1 MPTEFSLGVT
11 SVAFCNRRPRL
22 DFRCTPSATKFA
34 RHCNMSR
41 RARSGR
47 ETPREPGGGAVSWLS
62 SRGMRTGTTNRVRLH
77 SHSAPRPGLTNA
89 CGRTIAIAVPA
100 TVKTSA
106 MTRSVLDL
114 RHMKSMSIVPGGLM
128 CGALWRASTWP
139 ANSRCARTTLV
150 PSCSGFTIGHVRG
163 IIGHVRHQPPAK
175 DHLRR
180 HARALCLAASPPPR
194 SAES

>member
-62 SRGMRTGTTNRVRLH
+62 SRGMRTGNDEQ
-77 SHSAPRPGLTNA
+77 SAAAFPF
-89 CGRTIAIAVPA
+89 RTQAGIDERMR
-100 TVKTSA
+100 TGDCY
-106 MTRSVLDL
+106 RSVSNRQNECHDAE
-114 RHMKSMSIVPGGLM
+114 RSRPSPHEIHEHSLM
-128 CGALWRASTWP
+128 RGALWRASTSP
-139 ANSRCARTTLV
+139 ANSICARTTLP
-150 PSCSGFTIGHVRG
+150 PSCSRFTNSQIGGIVGHVRPHSNAG
-163 IIGHVRHQPPAK
+163 ASITGSAVGPPNL
-175 DHLRR
+175 DG
-180 HARALCLAASPPPR
+180 S
-194 SAES
+194 S